1 MVFSNPVVALPFDL
15 LGQRCCLAWFSPICG
30 EQFSDQKLSSRIS
43 ITGINIQMFGSA
55 SQNQRQRWSWINIVY
70 KWSGWGFLG
79 FLGFYQGFFR
89 DGWNSRDGRMVG
101 TVGVAGKV
109 AIYTVPIQPIYIPIH
124 RPRSN
129 QHPIFGTLHF
139 PPSEKKI
146 NWKKVTYMF
155 PALAPRSGSGSLSCC
170 VAMPIMP
177 PCLVFWNGYSKQST
191 CCVKV
196 RKGLY

>member
-109 AIYTVPIQPIYIPIH
+109 AIYTVPIQP
-124 RPRSN
+124 RRSN
-129 QHPIFGTLHF
+129 QSTFRSIDPDPTNIQF
-139 PPSEKKI
+139 
-146 NWKKVTYMF
+146 
-155 PALAPRSGSGSLSCC
+155 LAPCTFL
-170 VAMPIMP
+170 
-177 PCLVFWNGYSKQST
+177 L
-191 CCVKV
+191 
-196 RKGLY
+196 RKRK